1 MPGWPSSQI
10 PFTPSARLKLV
21 WSRSAASSTS
31 VAFIFLF
38 VFMSLAQIALQ
49 LGTRQSV
56 SQAQE
61 LLGLITDVGL
71 IPETYNVLMNGQK
84 LLACFDIP
92 PLGTSF
98 DDFCDTIW
106 SESSALADPNA
117 FAGTDTTVAFGQAST
132 ILYDVAAQL
141 QTARPLATLLVFGY
155 RNKKRPKRPMDA
167 HGRLHRPDHS
177 IPLVP
182 STPFHFPIPTA
193 DVVVSETLV
202 ARGIA
207 MSRTVD
213 ASVIITAPPTTPSS
227 LVGPAVAGPSSSMTA
242 VQSNDR
248 SQILPHLHGD
258 THDPLSI
265 TAEAIRRDTTSLKTL
280 PGGSANILK
289 SRRTRRGAVPFA
301 HHTKRTVT
309 YQVGNRIIMLDAQF
323 DTPESTTSD
332 PMFRSLSNMTISG
345 LNPAPPGSVN
355 ILFVRAECVR
365 SLSWVEQELR
375 NVWKESIVGIA
386 WWAWLAVINLSV
398 IWGESVS
405 LTITAFIGAC
415 TSVVGQSLQLFQTRQ
430 FSDEF
435 NRVVVNG
442 ACGGVNVLESYPDW
456 RMMLQ
461 IPGVISSVV
470 GLFIS
475 AAFTWNLVR
484 RYGSDNWAKVNANP
498 VVKRPYCFL
507 ITLSVLLEL
516 STFFMPA
523 TGGLWLDQIFEGLP
537 AGYSDDQQFEGTL
550 FSSFNGFILP
560 WLLLGWLSVRKGLC
574 RTMIIFLIVTIPFIV
589 GWALIFAIDIYRVL
603 LEIWVFFAVFP
614 IISVLLATAILGF
627 GIVFRYDFKRDLFVY
642 MQSFDDP
649 SQSDVEA
656 ANAFSPQKVPKARVG
671 AIRHSVRF
679 YPTLDISR
687 KQSYT
692 ADGERDR
699 QRVSTESS
707 QDVWTRQPLWTPTR
721 LRNMFLKPNT
731 SRRSSRAP
739 SRSSSFYDTPIS
751 DMNSGTTPPST
762 MLASLR
768 NMPSSP
774 HYTDSSADLSEGG
787 TWRVPREGDN
797 GGDPTDVQKREER
810 ISMFSADS
818 SGAEGLRRVP
828 SAVLAPARP
837 PLGTLATIEEGS
849 LDRPKGLE
857 KIVQLRNAGKF
868 ALGLK

>member
-38 VFMSLAQIALQ
+38 VSMSLAQIALQ

-98 DDFCDTIW
+98 DDYCDTIW
-106 SESSALADPNA
+106 SESSASADPNA

-132 ILYDVAAQL
+132 VFYDVAAQL
-141 QTARPLATLLVFGY
+141 QTTRPLATPLVFGY
-155 RNKKRPKRPMDA
+155 RNKKRPKRPIGT
-167 HGRLHRPDHS
+167 HGKFHRPSDS
-177 IPLVP
+177 TPSVS
-182 STPFHFPIPTA
+182 STPFHFQTPTA
-193 DVVVSETLV
+193 DVVATETLV

-207 MSRTVD
+207 TGIVD
-213 ASVIITAPPTTPSS
+213 ASGVITTSPATPSNPIGS
-227 LVGPAVAGPSSSMTA
+227 
-242 VQSNDR
+242 
-248 SQILPHLHGD
+248 
-258 THDPLSI
+258 
-265 TAEAIRRDTTSLKTL
+265 AEAILRDNTSSKTL
-280 PGGSANILK
+280 PAGSPSIFKN
-289 SRRTRRGAVPFA
+289 RRTRRGAVP
-301 HHTKRTVT
+301 HTKRTVI
-309 YQVGNRIIMLDAQF
+309 YQVGNRIIMLDAKF
-323 DTPESTTSD
+323 DTPESSTSD
-332 PMFRSLSNMTISG
+332 PAFRSLSNMTISG

-456 RMMLQ
+456 RVMLQ
-461 IPGVISSVV
+461 VAGVISSVV
-470 GLFIS
+470 GLVIS

-484 RYGSDNWAKVNANP
+484 RYGSGNWAKVNANP

-516 STFFMPA
+516 STFFMPV

-574 RTMIIFLIVTIPFIV
+574 RTMVIFLIVTVPFIA

-614 IISVLLATAILGF
+614 IISVLLVTAILGF

-642 MQSFDDP
+642 MQSFDKP
-649 SQSDVEA
+649 SESDIEA
-656 ANAFSPQKVPKARVG
+656 ANAFSPKTNPKARVP
-671 AIRHSVRF
+671 AMRHSVRF
-679 YPTLDISR
+679 YPVLDISR
-687 KQSYT
+687 KRSEM
-692 ADGERDR
+692 ADDERNSHR
-699 QRVSTESS
+699 ASMESS
-707 QDVWTRQPLWTPTR
+707 QGIWTPPRLRIDTEERRTSSIMDNVSKWTPTR
-721 LRNMFLKPNT
+721 LRNMFLKPNA
-731 SRRSSRAP
+731 SGSSSRAP
-739 SRSSSFYDTPIS
+739 SRSSSFYDIPIS

-787 TWRVPREGDN
+787 TWRVPKEGGS
-797 GGDPTDVQKREER
+797 GGDPTDVQKGGER
-810 ISMFSADS
+810 ISMFSLDS
-818 SGAEGLRRVP
+818 SRAGSLRQAPTAEP
-828 SAVLAPARP
+828 APALP
-837 PLGTLATIEEGS
+837 PLWTLATIEECS
-849 LDRPKGLE
+849 LNRPKRLE
-857 KIVQLRNAGKF
+857 KMVQLRNADKF